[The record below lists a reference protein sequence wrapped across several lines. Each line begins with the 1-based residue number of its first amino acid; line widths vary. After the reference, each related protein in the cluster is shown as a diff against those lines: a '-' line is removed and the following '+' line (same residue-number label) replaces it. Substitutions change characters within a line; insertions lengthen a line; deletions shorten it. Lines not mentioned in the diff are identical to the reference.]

1 MTDKQDPK
9 PQTNHASQP
18 RVPLEVPLKTPN
30 GEIKTITFRR
40 GQAKDMLAAQRI
52 EPQDSARRE
61 LVLMSM
67 LIVETVTP
75 EDLEELDLADMAE
88 VQAAFQLLFVRRT
101 RA

>member
-9 PQTNHASQP
+9 TQGAPF
-18 RVPLEVPLKTPN
+18 RVSLEVPLKTPN
-30 GEIKTITFRR
+30 GEVKTITFRR
-40 GQAKDMLAAQRI
+40 GQVKDMMAAQRI
-52 EPQDSARRE
+52 EPNDNAQRE

-67 LIVETVTP
+67 LAEEKLTP
-75 EDLEELDLADMAE
+75 EDLQELDLADMAE